1 MKNIEIK
8 IDEFVDLLNN
18 HSSCNDNFYIDPLIM
33 TKIIVDKLKF
43 SISYETIKEYVKNVE
58 VKITETEI
66 EEYLNKKLES
76 DDPKLKDRVINKNYI
91 GENGKEKSVQK
102 FMDKL
107 FILKYS
113 FDPYTLEYLKKYIE
127 ILKQKSLMLF
137 DLIDKIQD
145 NRMSG
150 WYFNEEETNNW
161 NELLEQLNKYDIK
174 INQDG
179 FVYYEDLIRLLA
191 PLIQNVLDLKQ
202 KVDEANNLE
211 TYLTFKVSK
220 SDLYKDGFTEEDY
233 FPRLELQ
240 CDDEIYGNERGYIPL
255 SDEQIEK
262 VSKHNIDNFSSF
274 VEIVDEATKSKI
286 KIY

>member
-8 IDEFVDLLNN
+8 IDEFVNLLNN
-18 HSSCNDNFYIDPLIM
+18 HSSCNNNFYIDPLIM

-43 SISYETIKEYVKNVE
+43 SMSYENIKEYVKNVE
-58 VKITETEI
+58 VRITETEI
-66 EEYLNKKLES
+66 KKYLTKKLES
-76 DDPKLKDRVINKNYI
+76 DNPKLKERIINKNYI

-137 DLIDKIQD
+137 DLIDKIQN
-145 NRMSG
+145 NRISS
-150 WYFNEEETNNW
+150 WSYNAEEINDW
-161 NELLEQLNKYDIK
+161 NELIEQLNKYDIK

-179 FVYYEDLIRLLA
+179 FVYYEDLIRLLT

-211 TYLTFKVSK
+211 TYLTFKISK
-220 SDLYKDGFTEEDY
+220 NDLYKDGFTEEDY
-233 FPRLELQ
+233 FPKLELQ
-240 CDDEIYGNERGYIPL
+240 CDDAIYENERGYIPL
-255 SDEQIEK
+255 SDEQMEK
-262 VSKHNIDNFSSF
+262 KLKYSIDNFSSC